1 MEASSHADDTRKVEY
16 AQLVLSVITEDISR
30 VHVRI
35 TAALAL
41 AAVFVTQLPL
51 NDLQGLEFG
60 FRVVALAGIVLLA
73 LAAFFLLLYTQ
84 KLNQARIKIAAGYLR
99 EPLETVAD
107 PWSTKFSKKGSQS
120 YIKLYT
126 FGHVLFSLGGLAM
139 ALVIWR
145 LLFP

>member
-35 TAALAL
+35 TAALGL

-51 NDLQGLEFG
+51 DALQGLDFG

-73 LAAFFLLLYTQ
+73 LAAFLLLLYTQ
-84 KLNQARIKIAAGYLR
+84 KLNQARIAIAAHFLEEPR
-99 EPLETVAD
+99 EKVAD
-107 PWSTKFSKKGSQS
+107 PWSKKFSRKGSER
-120 YIKLYT
+120 YIRLYNLA
-126 FGHVLFSLGGLAM
+126 HVLFSLGGLAM